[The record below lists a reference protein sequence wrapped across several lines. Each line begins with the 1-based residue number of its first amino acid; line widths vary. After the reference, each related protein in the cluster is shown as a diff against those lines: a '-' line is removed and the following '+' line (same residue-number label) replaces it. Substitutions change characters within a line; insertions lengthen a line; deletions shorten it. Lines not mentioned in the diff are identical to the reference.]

1 MRFLKLTITLFLLL
15 FAAQCFSSEW
25 YVGGNLHQSS
35 GLDWQQATYENKLA
49 TAGDLVAAVYQ
60 SKRLSN
66 ELSAAIKGMEDIK
79 VIAEELVVQLD
90 AAFEPEP
97 DPRQNEVLFSNQKV
111 SSTAAMIMMMS
122 GWLNL

>member
-1 MRFLKLTITLFLLL
+1 MKHLKYMTAIFFFM
-15 FAAQCFSSEW
+15 FATYSFSSEW

-35 GLDWQQATYENKLA
+35 GLEWQQATYENKLA

-60 SKRLSN
+60 SKRLSS
-66 ELSAAIKGMEDIK
+66 ELSSAIRGMGDIK
-79 VIAEELVVQLD
+79 IIAEELVVQLD
-90 AAFEPEP
+90 AAFEPDP
-97 DPRQNEVLFSNQKV
+97 DPRQNEVLFTNQKV